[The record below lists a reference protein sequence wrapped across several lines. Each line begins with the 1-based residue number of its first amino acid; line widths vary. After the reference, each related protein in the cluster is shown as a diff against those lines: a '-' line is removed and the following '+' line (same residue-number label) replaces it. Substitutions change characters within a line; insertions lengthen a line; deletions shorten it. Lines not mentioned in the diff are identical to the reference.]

1 MEINQTSK
9 KKQFSKKEF
18 SKTEIDAAR
27 DASFPLQRV
36 RYAIR
41 ALNRRIKLA
50 GGDVEKCLE
59 DDRWWESPEK
69 ARGIHERMFCAVYV
83 LYNPDYPCKEQSIEK
98 LILIL
103 ANRFAW
109 CHFPIIQR
117 ISSN

>member
-1 MEINQTSK
+1 MEISQTSK

-18 SKTEIDAAR
+18 SKTETDAAR

-36 RYAIR
+36 RNAVR
-41 ALNRRIKLA
+41 ALDRRIKLA
-50 GGDVEKCLE
+50 GGNVEKCLE
-59 DDRWWESPEK
+59 EDRWWG
-69 ARGIHERMFCAVYV
+69 ADDNVQGIHERMFCAVYV
-83 LYNPDYPCKEQSIEK
+83 LYNPDYPCNEETIEK